1 MMAERYNGRVTFMLI
16 AIMALTTYLVRAF
29 PFAAMR
35 KKVKNRFLRSVLFYM
50 PYAILSAMTVPA
62 VFLSTGSI
70 AVSAAGFAVGMI
82 LSLMGKSLFTVSAV
96 CSGVSLCV
104 WLLTRL

>member
-1 MMAERYNGRVTFMLI
+1 MGERYNDRLTLILI
-16 AIMALTTYLVRAF
+16 AVMALTTYLVRAV

-35 KKVKNRFLRSVLFYM
+35 KKIENRFLRSVLCYM

-62 VFLSTGSI
+62 VFYSTGSI

-82 LSLMGKSLFTVSAV
+82 LSLMGRSLFTVSAA
-96 CSGVSLCV
+96 CSAVSLGV
-104 WLLTRL
+104 WLLTKM